1 MKTTPLKS
9 AEAKDPVYYVRTVVY
24 KTNHEIL
31 PALQYTPLYNISHSE
46 KWSKKQAAAYNG
58 ARTVYPTV
66 FCACKKIGD
75 ISDTHLERDISVSS
89 LYPMQPPR

>member
-1 MKTTPLKS
+1 MGIYAIPITITCM
-9 AEAKDPVYYVRTVVY
+9 
-24 KTNHEIL
+24 
-31 PALQYTPLYNISHSE
+31 LQGTLCDTGMGFPTLFMGE
-46 KWSKKQAAAYNG
+46 TFA
-58 ARTVYPTV
+58 VYPTV

>member
-1 MKTTPLKS
+1 MLGLSYTKKIMK
-9 AEAKDPVYYVRTVVY
+9 YYLLCSIRHST
-24 KTNHEIL
+24 IL
-31 PALQYTPLYNISHSE
+31 AAVKNGV
-46 KWSKKQAAAYNG
+46 KKQAAAYNG